1 MGFNQL
7 ICSSINL
14 FNQLICFWTAKDTI
28 NKAKGQST
36 KWDKIYAKDTIYIK
50 YVKITYTTQQKL
62 SD

>member
-1 MGFNQL
+1 MDFVGKVMFLLLNML
-7 ICSSINL
+7 SML
-14 FNQLICFWTAKDTI
+14 VI
-28 NKAKGQST
+28 NKAKRQST